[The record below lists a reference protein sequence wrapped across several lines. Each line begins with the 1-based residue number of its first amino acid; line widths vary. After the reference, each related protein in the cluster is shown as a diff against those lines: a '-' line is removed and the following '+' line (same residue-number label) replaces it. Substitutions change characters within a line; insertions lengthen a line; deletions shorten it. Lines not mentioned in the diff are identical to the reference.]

1 MDIPTDSHQ
10 VRRLEIVET
19 GRRRRFSLEKKLE
32 IVGES
37 LARRGAASA
46 TARRHGISNTL
57 LFSWRKAFR
66 EGRLGGTRAVEF
78 VPAVIGVEAS
88 AGRLSDSSSR
98 VEIVSPTGWR
108 ILVRTDIEAGALG
121 RVLAAIDRRAG
132 ERSSGE
138 GR

>member
-19 GRRRRFSLEKKLE
+19 GRRRRWTLEKKLE

-37 LARRGAASA
+37 LAGWRAASA

-66 EGRLGGTRAVEF
+66 EGRLGSARPIEF
-78 VPAVIGVEAS
+78 VPAVIGSEALGAQRSS
-88 AGRLSDSSSR
+88 ACGRMEVVSSS
-98 VEIVSPTGWR
+98 GWR
-108 ILVRTDIEAGALG
+108 IIVGADVEVGALK
-121 RVLAAIDRRAG
+121 RVLEAIERR
-132 ERSSGE
+132 
-138 GR
+138 

>member
-1 MDIPTDSHQ
+1 MDIHTDSHQ

-57 LFSWRKAFR
+57 LFSWRKALR
-66 EGRLGGTRAVEF
+66 EGRLGGARPVEF
-78 VPAVIGVEAS
+78 VPAVISAEAL

-108 ILVRTDIEAGALG
+108 VLVRTDIDAGALG